1 MYRAQP
7 PPRKYE
13 EYAYVLDFNSRGKS
27 STVRGREGIIVTAIG
42 EDRLT
47 LLEVLGIPNSTF
59 EIGEKIYI
67 GKDGRTKVLSVLGKM
82 EYDKISSS
90 AQSEL
95 QTVVQTIVTAIGE
108 DRLTLLEILGIPNTT
123 FEIGEKIY
131 IGKDGRTKV
140 LSVLGKMEY
149 DKISSSAQ
157 SELPTVVQTIVTA
170 NESKFVE
177 YLNNARPLT
186 PRIHALELIPGIGKT
201 YMKTM
206 LEEREKKKFE
216 SYQDLQDR
224 VGFKDPVKH
233 ISERIMDEI
242 TGESR
247 MNLFVKR

>member
-1 MYRAQP
+1 MYRAQS

-13 EYAYVLDFNSRGKS
+13 EHAYVLDFNPRGKS
-27 STVRGREGIIVTAIG
+27 STVRGREGIIITAIG
-42 EDRLT
+42 KDHLT

-82 EYDKISSS
+82 DYDKISSS

-95 QTVVQTIVTAIGE
+95 QTVVENIVT
-108 DRLTLLEILGIPNTT
+108 N
-123 FEIGEKIY
+123 
-131 IGKDGRTKV
+131 
-140 LSVLGKMEY
+140 
-149 DKISSSAQ
+149 
-157 SELPTVVQTIVTA
+157 
-170 NESKFVE
+170 NEPKFVE
-177 YLNNARPLT
+177 YLNKAQPLT

-216 SYQDLQDR
+216 SYADLQER
-224 VGFKDPVKH
+224 VGFKEPIKH

>member
-1 MYRAQP
+1 LSRAQS

-13 EYAYVLDFNSRGKS
+13 EYAYVLDFNPRGKS
-27 STVRGREGIIVTAIG
+27 TTVRGREGIIVTAIG

-47 LLEVLGIPNSTF
+47 LLEILGVPNSTF
-59 EIGEKIYI
+59 EIGERIYI
-67 GKDGRTKVLSVLGKM
+67 GKEGRTKVLSVLGKM
-82 EYDKISSS
+82 EYDNISSS
-90 AQSEL
+90 SQSEL
-95 QTVVQTIVTAIGE
+95 TTVVENIV
-108 DRLTLLEILGIPNTT
+108 
-123 FEIGEKIY
+123 
-131 IGKDGRTKV
+131 KV
-140 LSVLGKMEY
+140 
-149 DKISSSAQ
+149 
-157 SELPTVVQTIVTA
+157 

-177 YLNNARPLT
+177 YLNNAQPLT

-206 LEEREKKKFE
+206 LDEREKQKFE

-224 VGFKDPVKH
+224 VGFKDPIKH

>member
-1 MYRAQP
+1 MYRAHP

-13 EYAYVLDFNSRGKS
+13 EYAYVLDFNPRGKS
-27 STVRGREGIIVTAIG
+27 STVRGREGIIITAIG

-47 LLEVLGIPNSTF
+47 LLEVLGVPNSTF
-59 EIGEKIYI
+59 EVGERVYI
-67 GKDGRTKVLSVLGKM
+67 GKEGRTKVLSVLGKIDY
-82 EYDKISSS
+82 EHISSS

-95 QTVVQTIVTAIGE
+95 STVVEKIVT
-108 DRLTLLEILGIPNTT
+108 D
-123 FEIGEKIY
+123 
-131 IGKDGRTKV
+131 
-140 LSVLGKMEY
+140 
-149 DKISSSAQ
+149 
-157 SELPTVVQTIVTA
+157 

-201 YMKTM
+201 YMKIM

-216 SYQDLQDR
+216 SYEDLQER
-224 VGFKDPVKH
+224 VGFKEPIKH

-242 TGESR
+242 SGESR

>member
-1 MYRAQP
+1 MYRKHS

-13 EYAYVLDFNSRGKS
+13 EHAYVLDFNPRGKS
-27 STVRGREGIIVTAIG
+27 STVRGREGIIITAIG
-42 EDRLT
+42 EEHLT
-47 LLEVLGIPNSTF
+47 LLEILGVPNSTF

-82 EYDKISSS
+82 EYEKISSS

-95 QTVVQTIVTAIGE
+95 STVVENIVT
-108 DRLTLLEILGIPNTT
+108 N
-123 FEIGEKIY
+123 
-131 IGKDGRTKV
+131 
-140 LSVLGKMEY
+140 
-149 DKISSSAQ
+149 
-157 SELPTVVQTIVTA
+157 

-177 YLNNARPLT
+177 YLNKAQPLT

-216 SYQDLQDR
+216 SYADLQER
-224 VGFKDPVKH
+224 VGFKEPVKH
-233 ISERIMDEI
+233 ISERIIDEI